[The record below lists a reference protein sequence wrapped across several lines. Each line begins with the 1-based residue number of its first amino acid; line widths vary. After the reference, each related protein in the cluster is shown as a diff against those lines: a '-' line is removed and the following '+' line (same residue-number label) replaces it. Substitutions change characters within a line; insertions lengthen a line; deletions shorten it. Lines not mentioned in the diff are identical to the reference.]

1 MKTFLLSM
9 ILLFSLGLKAE
20 EGAGYKPGDQVKDF
34 SLKNVDGKNVSLS
47 SFKKAKGYI
56 VVFTCNTCPIA
67 KAYEQRIIDLNAQY
81 SKLGYPVIAI
91 NPNSP
96 EAQPGD
102 SFDKMQARAKEKGY
116 DFPYLADPDHQV
128 TREFGATRTPHVFIL
143 QKTSSGNIVE
153 YIGAIDNDTEGVNPA
168 KTRYVEDALKALARG
183 QKPAQATTKAIGCTI
198 KWKKS

>member
-1 MKTFLLSM
+1 MKSFMLSM

-20 EGAGYKPGDQVKDF
+20 DGAGYKPGDQVKDF

-128 TREFGATRTPHVFIL
+128 TKEFGATRTPHVFIL

-168 KTRYVEDALKALARG
+168 KARYVEDALKALAQG